1 MEKHKITCFAAAL
14 FLCSVLSMY
23 GQDSLKSISGKI
35 IDFKTKEPVGFAIIQ
50 LISENANTQ
59 SRINGSFK
67 IDYQSRNPIMV
78 IRKLGYETLTLT
90 IDSSVKLP
98 LLIHLKAQSKDL
110 SEVVVLADKPSRRLV
125 DNDFYVSDYQL
136 SDDKILLFGDIN
148 EVPYL
153 RLITKDGEVLHTCK
167 LPRNS
172 YKNLFKDCF
181 GNVHLLGAFTSTQL
195 YIADNKVGLLPDI
208 RLSLFDSVLR
218 PCILDK
224 GNKFYFESSYNQEQ
238 TKSVFAI
245 HKVYKKKYNYGT
257 YSNEHMIAMI
267 NNEGG
272 HNSSKYGSSGRNEME
287 DLSPDELR
295 AMRRSEDDRNF
306 FNTIIATRAYI
317 PVFAQADT
325 LFIFDHPNNVIHSY
339 LMETNKALKV
349 KAMEYHHFRE
359 WKPLVLF
366 DEAQNTF
373 YTTYLKNGIV
383 TLGEIN
389 MVNGKINKRFT
400 ISHSFPKNIKI
411 DKGIVYYM
419 YRVKFTDDKMALYA
433 HQLE

>member
-1 MEKHKITCFAAAL
+1 MEKHKITCFAAVL

-67 IDYQSRNPIMV
+67 IDYQDKNPIIV
-78 IRKLGYETLTLT
+78 IRKLGYETITLT
-90 IDSSVKLP
+90 IDSSVRLP

-110 SEVVVLADKPSRRLV
+110 SEVVVLADKPSKRLV
-125 DNDFYVSDYQL
+125 NNDFYVLDYQL

-148 EVPYL
+148 KTPYL
-153 RLITKDGEVLHTCK
+153 RLITRDGEVLHTFK
-167 LPRNS
+167 LPPGS

-181 GNVHLLGAFTSTQL
+181 GNVHLLGTFTSTQL

-224 GNKFYFESSYNQEQ
+224 GNKFYFESSYNQGQ

-267 NNEGG
+267 ADEGSHNN
-272 HNSSKYGSSGRNEME
+272 SKYGSSGGNEME

-317 PVFAQADT
+317 PVFARADT
-325 LFIFDHPNNVIHSY
+325 LFIFDHPNNLIHSY
-339 LMETNKALKV
+339 GIESNNALKV
-349 KAMEYHHFRE
+349 KVMEYNNFRE

-366 DEAQNTF
+366 DETQNTF

-400 ISHSFPKNIKI
+400 ISHSFPENIKI

-433 HQLE
+433 HQLK